1 LLPYLYFLRNTDN
14 FQFSFRFARKLASIV
29 SNASQKQSML
39 LKHQFSYLLF
49 VLASTAFLT
58 ACDPPNKIAHHS
70 KAGLSFFVL
79 GDWGNKGGG
88 AQIPVANEMIAQ
100 SAVYHPS
107 MILTVGDNFYEDGVK
122 SLQDEHWQLSYENV
136 YKDLTK
142 KYAWYVALGNH
153 DYRGNVDAELQ
164 YHTVNPNW
172 NMPARYY
179 TFVKNISDKV
189 KVRFVVIDSDP
200 YADDYYTDPK
210 YKGVFAGQDTAA
222 QTRWVK
228 ETLASSKEQWKIVVG
243 HHPIYCL
250 KPKAGETE
258 SLKKAMEP
266 LFKEYGVQA
275 YICGH
280 DHIMQYHTPAGKTAY
295 IISGAGAKPTP
306 KEKPK
311 ENFTV
316 FSAGVPAF
324 TAVTMTENELQF
336 SFIDTTGTIVYHN
349 SIKQ

>member
-1 LLPYLYFLRNTDN
+1 MIPKQIFRNLLP
-14 FQFSFRFARKLASIV
+14 ALAG
-29 SNASQKQSML
+29 A
-39 LKHQFSYLLF
+39 
-49 VLASTAFLT
+49 AFFT
-58 ACDPPNKIAHHS
+58 ACHSTNKTAHQS
-70 KAGLSFFVL
+70 KDGFSFFVL

-88 AQIPVANEMIAQ
+88 SQIPVANEMITQ
-100 SAVYHPS
+100 SAAYKPS

-122 SLQDEHWQLSYENV
+122 DLQDEHWQLSYENV

-142 KYAWYVALGNH
+142 KCAWYVALGNH

-189 KVRFVVIDSDP
+189 KVRFIVLDTDP
-200 YADDYYTDPK
+200 YADSYYTDPK

-228 ETLASSKEQWKIVVG
+228 ETLAASKEQWKIVIG
-243 HHPIYCL
+243 HHPVYCL
-250 KPKAGETE
+250 KPKAGEIE

-280 DHIMQYHTPAGKTAY
+280 DHIMQYHTPAGKTGY

-306 KEKPK
+306 KEKQK
-311 ENFTV
+311 ESFTA
-316 FSAGVPAF
+316 FTAGVPAF
-324 TAVTMTENELQF
+324 TAITMTEKELQF
-336 SFIDTTGTIVYHN
+336 NFIDTTGTIVYHN